1 MLQVHCSASIVT
13 QKSRWHCITSLFV
26 LLLKEAGISGDY
38 VGDGTGYSVGV
49 DSYCWSDSRRYGKKY
64 CSFFSLIDFSSGM
77 YVGCGVSCRSEW
89 GVFTEAVV
97 MLRRVGAAMKLF
109 RLDRYFSM

>member
-1 MLQVHCSASIVT
+1 MARNIVH
-13 QKSRWHCITSLFV
+13 
-26 LLLKEAGISGDY
+26 
-38 VGDGTGYSVGV
+38 
-49 DSYCWSDSRRYGKKY
+49 
-64 CSFFSLIDFSSGM
+64 FFSLIAFSSGM